1 MTSIKSLI
9 TKKSVRLSLA
19 VGLATAIAVPFGVQA
34 WGPSRQTFTIEN
46 PANYV
51 TFNSITNN
59 PVVGDER
66 NFAVARD
73 ASINTDGHWS
83 DNIDIQDGKEYT
95 VRVYVHNN
103 ANANLNLKALNTRVT
118 AAIDGDADTSAALSA
133 YVSADNANP
142 QQVWDDVKFTND
154 KHFRLSYVP
163 GSAEIYN
170 NGFAAGGQGRAL
182 SDDIVSQ
189 QGTRVGYAEAGDG
202 IVPGCFQYVSY
213 VYFKVRAAEVPEPNF
228 TVEKKVRLN
237 GQTDWNV
244 SAIEAQPG
252 QKVDYQIGY
261 QNTGNSNQDNVIVR
275 DTLPANVAYVQGSTT
290 LKNAIYPSGNG
301 TNVASNA
308 VVGSGLDIGG
318 YTPGSNAFV
327 RFSATMP
334 TNDQLEV
341 CGKNTLRNTVRITTD
356 NGTKTDTV
364 DVIVTK
370 TDCGPVQQEC
380 KPGIPAGDAR
390 CAECVPNQNGEMS
403 DECTPAVLPSTGP
416 ADAIM
421 IIIAVAALG
430 TITAQVVK
438 RRRIAKATAEAQAQA
453 IAEQT
458 NTTENQ

>member
-1 MTSIKSLI
+1 MTSLKSLI
-9 TKKSVRLSLA
+9 TKKSVRLSIVSA
-19 VGLATAIAVPFGVQA
+19 VAAAIVVPIGVQA
-34 WGPSRQTFTIEN
+34 WGPSRPTFTIEN

-73 ASINTDGHWS
+73 ASINTDGGWS
-83 DNIDIQDGKEYT
+83 DNIDIQNGKEYT

-103 ANANLNLKALNTRVT
+103 ANANLNLQALNTRVT
-118 AAIDGDADTSAALSA
+118 AAVDGDAGTNAALSA

-142 QQVWDDVKFTND
+142 QQVWDDVNFIND
-154 KHFRLSYVP
+154 KHFRLSYVA

-182 SDDIVSQ
+182 SDNIVSA
-189 QGTRVGYAEAGDG
+189 QGTPVGYAQAGDG

-244 SAIEAQPG
+244 NAIEAQPG

-275 DTLPANVAYVQGSTT
+275 DTLPANTTYVQGSTT
-290 LKNAIYPSGNG
+290 LKNAIYPNGNG
-301 TNVASNA
+301 TAVTSNA

-318 YTPGSNAFV
+318 YTAGSNAFV
-327 RFSATMP
+327 RFTTTLP

-341 CGKNTLRNTVRITTD
+341 CGKNTLRNTVSITTD
-356 NGTKTDTV
+356 NGTKIDTV
-364 DVIVTK
+364 DVVVTK
-370 TDCGPVQQEC
+370 TDCGPVQNEC
-380 KPGIPAGDAR
+380 KPGVPAGDAR

-403 DECTPAVLPSTGP
+403 DDCIAATLPSTGP
-416 ADAIM
+416 AETLAVIL
-421 IIIAVAALG
+421 AVATLGSVTSFLIKRNRAL
-430 TITAQVVK
+430 
-438 RRRIAKATAEAQAQA
+438 KATALAEALAQ
-453 IAEQT
+453 EQT
-458 NTTENQ
+458 ETTERQ